1 MQAKTLPAL
10 LISLANNYFRKF
22 KIFEFL
28 LRYPC
33 PERVDW
39 LYFVAHA
46 ENGLRKVEV
55 RLLARDEKL
64 PALCT

>member
-1 MQAKTLPAL
+1 MQAKT
-10 LISLANNYFRKF
+10 LANNYFRKF

-28 LRYPC
+28 FRC

-46 ENGLRKVEV
+46 ENGLPKVEV
-55 RLLARDEKL
+55 GLLARDEKL